1 MIVMMWNIK
10 FSSVFVLWHRIL
22 HCCWAE
28 LEITKF
34 DPYLY
39 HSLKIG
45 LTYDQYT
52 HRRIS
57 TVHPSWRDNW
67 INRNSNVQIR
77 KKTNQRKHGT
87 CVSPLIII
95 IRKWLNLEENVSK

>member
-77 KKTNQRKHGT
+77 KKNKPKKAWDVREPFNNNNNNKKMVKFRGK
-87 CVSPLIII
+87 
-95 IRKWLNLEENVSK
+95 R